1 MTMRAVYYVLMVLL
15 ILIGALLIVDGTRR
29 GQQSRAAGRVMA
41 PEMSPEAVTARSP
54 ISRTNAALPAASPAS
69 VQIDDQSSDTVAVQA
84 GPLTSQRLTRDV
96 QLSDVAEIA
105 GSTLQPVLIF
115 RDGSRLT
122 VTADIRDQLPGDLQL
137 RLNYTR
143 DN

>member
-1 MTMRAVYYVLMVLL
+1 MTMRAVYYALMALL
-15 ILIGALLIVDGTRR
+15 ILIGALLIMDGTRR
-29 GQQSRAAGRVMA
+29 AQQSRAAGVVLA
-41 PEMSPEAVTARSP
+41 PETPPGAVSAQAP
-54 ISRTNAALPAASPAS
+54 VPRTNAALPAISPAPI
-69 VQIDDQSSDTVAVQA
+69 QIDDQSSDTVAVQA

-122 VTADIRDQLPGDLQL
+122 VTSAVRDQLPGDLQL